1 MTCKYN
7 YKSIS
12 LRNNTMDKLA
22 KLSVSLV
29 KDKKLSNAKTV
40 ERLIDHSLSEETN
53 GDNYDKRYKV

>member
-1 MTCKYN
+1 
-7 YKSIS
+7 
-12 LRNNTMDKLA
+12 MDKLA

-40 ERLIDHSLSEETN
+40 ERLIDHSLSEETK

>member
-22 KLSVSLV
+22 NLSVSLV
-29 KDKKLSNAKTV
+29 TDKKLSNATTL

-53 GDNYDKRYKV
+53 GDTYDKRYKV